1 MQFTIAKASRG
12 RGELSFCFLKPS
24 RFLAFG
30 TNEINICARHTVS
43 SLWVTAN
50 AVVSCQGRV
59 TAKQTG
65 KALGYGA
72 EQTDIRAHLP
82 GPPFRRLSLPSLA
95 CTCVRVIPGSKE
107 LLLCLA
113 VGCLSALC
121 LALAWVR
128 SRVSNCASLA
138 HRAIWPSG
146 LLGLGCSHSP
156 SFPII
161 TQFRRCCFP
170 DLPLTASETSASI

>member
-1 MQFTIAKASRG
+1 MRPAHSK
-12 RGELSFCFLKPS
+12 LSVGDCKCCCKLPGQS
-24 RFLAFG
+24 
-30 TNEINICARHTVS
+30 HS
-43 SLWVTAN
+43 
-50 AVVSCQGRV
+50 
-59 TAKQTG
+59 KQTG
-65 KALGYGA
+65 KALGYRA
-72 EQTDIRAHLP
+72 EQMDTRAHLR
-82 GPPFRRLSLPSLA
+82 GPSLRRLSLPSLA
-95 CTCVRVIPGSKE
+95 CTCVRVIPGSKK
-107 LLLCLA
+107 LLFCLA

-170 DLPLTASETSASI
+170 DLPLTVSETSASV